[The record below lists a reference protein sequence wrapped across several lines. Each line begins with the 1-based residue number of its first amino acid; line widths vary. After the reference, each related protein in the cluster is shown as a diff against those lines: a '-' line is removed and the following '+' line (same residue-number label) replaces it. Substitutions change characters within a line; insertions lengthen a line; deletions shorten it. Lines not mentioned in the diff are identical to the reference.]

1 MGDVQEKRV
10 DPIQG
15 EILHVYDGIE
25 EADNQLPLWW
35 LWTFYLAIAFAVF
48 YWVAYHE
55 LETMP
60 LPMEAYSKAL
70 QERSAGGEVNEELLA
85 ALVADP
91 DAVAEGQSLFAE
103 NCVACHEARGQ
114 GNIGPN
120 LTDEYWIHGGGP
132 MAIHQT
138 ISEGVLSA
146 GMPAWGATLG
156 GPASQKLTAYVMSI
170 RGQNLPGK
178 EPQGEI
184 WTGGSGSSATSA
196 SDDEAGTEDDPAE
209 VPVEPVDEAEGVTEG
224 EAAEAADTVESAD
237 AIDPAEAEEAAE
249 ELAEEPD
256 LDAEDVQETLEEAI
270 DGEG

>member
-48 YWVAYHE
+48 YWIAYHE

-70 QERSAGGEVNEELLA
+70 QERAAGGEVNEELLT

-103 NCVACHEARGQ
+103 NCVVCHEARGQ

-120 LTDEYWIHGGGP
+120 LTDEYWIHGGGVLD
-132 MAIHQT
+132 IHRT
-138 ISEGVLSA
+138 IDEGVLSA

-156 GPASQKLTAYVMSI
+156 GPAVQKLSAYVLSI
-170 RGQNLPGK
+170 RGQNLEGK
-178 EPQGEI
+178 EPQGEL
-184 WTGGSGSSATSA
+184 WTGGGGEGATSA
-196 SDDEAGTEDDPAE
+196 SDDEAGTEDDPEEIPAD
-209 VPVEPVDEAEGVTEG
+209 PVDEAEGVTEG
-224 EAAEAADTVESAD
+224 EADEAVDTAEEAGALD
-237 AIDPAEAEEAAE
+237 AAEAEDVEEA
-249 ELAEEPD
+249 LDEEPT
-256 LDAEDVQETLEEAI
+256 LDAEDVQDAVGEE
-270 DGEG
+270 